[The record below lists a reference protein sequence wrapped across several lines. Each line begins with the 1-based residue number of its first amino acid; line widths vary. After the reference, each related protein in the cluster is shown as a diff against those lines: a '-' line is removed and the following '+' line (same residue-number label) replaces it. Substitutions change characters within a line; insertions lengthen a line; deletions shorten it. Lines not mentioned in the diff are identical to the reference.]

1 MKIIKAQIF
10 QIGLPMRSPFVTGF
24 GTISARESVI
34 IRLETDQGIV
44 GWGESAALSAPIYNP
59 ETTQTVLHLAKD
71 FLIPKLLHRELEIE
85 EYVAEISSIRGN
97 RIAKFG
103 VECALWGIRS
113 QQKKQSVSLLLGGV
127 RTEIPVG
134 ESIGIQKSIDDT
146 LTIITQK
153 LDEGYQRIKLKIKP
167 GWDLELIKSVRQ
179 RFPDIALM
187 VDANSSYSLQDI
199 SLFEQLDDYN
209 LLMIEQPLAD
219 DDIIDHSQI
228 QKRIKTPICLDES
241 INSVEDA
248 RKAIELGSCKIINVK
263 PGRVGGIVES
273 QKINS
278 LAKANHIPLWC
289 WGMLETGIAKGYNL
303 HVASMSEFTLPADSS
318 PALDYFYDDLIS
330 PSMTVKKD
338 GTISV
343 PNLLGLGYDIKEDVL
358 QKVTVSDLIL
368 K

>member
-1 MKIIKAQIF
+1 MKIVKAQVF
-10 QIGLPMRSPFVTGF
+10 QIGLPMKFPFTTGF

-34 IRLETDQGIV
+34 IRLETDQGVI

-59 ETTQTVLHLAKD
+59 ETTQTTIHIIKD
-71 FLIPKLLHRELEIE
+71 FLIPKLLSRDLEIE
-85 EYVAEISSIRGN
+85 EYVTEINSIRGN

-113 QQKKQSVSLLLGGV
+113 QLENKTVSNLLGAV

-134 ESIGIQKSIDDT
+134 ESIGIQKSIEDT
-146 LTIITQK
+146 ISVIAQK
-153 LDEGYQRIKLKIKP
+153 LAEGYQRIKLKIKP

-179 RFPDIALM
+179 RFPDIVLM
-187 VDANSSYSLQDI
+187 VDANSSYSLKDI
-199 SLFEQLDDYN
+199 ELFEQLDQYN

-219 DDIIDHSQI
+219 DDIIDHAQI

-263 PGRVGGIVES
+263 PGRVGGIIES
-273 QKINS
+273 QKINA

-289 WGMLETGIAKGYNL
+289 GGMLETGIAKGYNL

-318 PALDYFYDDLIS
+318 PALDYFFDDIIS
-330 PSMTVKKD
+330 PSMVVKD
-338 GTISV
+338 NGTITV
-343 PNLLGLGYDIKEDVL
+343 PTDLGLGYQIKEDVL
-358 QKVTVSDLIL
+358 RKVTVSDFIL